1 MNNMDSTPVNCL
13 DFQSFESAL
22 EKLRRNDDKVSFR
35 LNCEIP
41 TKSFSSKKTDIQS
54 ICSQIE
60 SEFKKLQE
68 QRYNII
74 ERCLDENK
82 VLYNNLSKK
91 DTPDYELK
99 PILNRIR
106 LIKREKSVEEVIETQ
121 TQKMMSERCKKEL
134 YK

>member
-1 MNNMDSTPVNCL
+1 MKTMPSVPVNCL

-22 EKLRRNDDKVSFR
+22 EKLRKNDDKVGFR

-41 TKSFSSKKTDIQS
+41 TKSFSSNNTDVQS

-60 SEFKKLQE
+60 NEFKKLQE
-68 QRYNII
+68 QRYSII

-82 VLYNNLSKK
+82 ALYNDLFNKN
-91 DTPDYELK
+91 TPDYELK
-99 PILNRIR
+99 TILNRIR